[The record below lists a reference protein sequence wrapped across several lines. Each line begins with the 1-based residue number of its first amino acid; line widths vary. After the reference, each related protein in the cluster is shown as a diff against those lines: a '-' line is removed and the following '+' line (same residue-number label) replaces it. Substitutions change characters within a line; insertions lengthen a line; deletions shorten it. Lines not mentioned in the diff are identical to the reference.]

1 MRVSNSQSILKE
13 KKKKTYG
20 LLDRLGRSRSG
31 FLKECVDSDSHGLFC
46 VECGVDEKRVRYMK
60 IIRDERFWETFH
72 PSPNFYLGEDTKF
85 FGDFLLFEW
94 WLCNRAHAF
103 VIFYFFAAR
112 RVSGLPTTV
121 RDVDRAQ
128 SKKGTPKKREKSKE
142 IALRLSLSSLLCL
155 LWGKKKARGRDE
167 RRKEKK
173 ERKKRKKEK
182 KRVCLSVFLFNQKC

>member
-1 MRVSNSQSILKE
+1 MSNSQSILKE

-142 IALRLSLSSLLCL
+142 IALITLSLFSACL
-155 LWGKKKARGRDE
+155 GKKKARGRDE

>member
-1 MRVSNSQSILKE
+1 LA
-13 KKKKTYG
+13 G
-20 LLDRLGRSRSG
+20 AGAD
-31 FLKECVDSDSHGLFC
+31 FLKSALTVTAIVCSLLNV
-46 VECGVDEKRVRYMK
+46 VDEKRVRYMK

-121 RDVDRAQ
+121 RDVDRVQ